1 MKKKMLLIT
10 AILGIGFILSLSF
23 FLAFNNEVLKIISIS
38 LGVTLY
44 HFLMRLIVGT
54 LVDLTMKNK
63 ANYKNIWFSTKR
75 FESKFYNF
83 FHVHKWKKIIPTYS
97 PETFDTTN
105 KSIEE
110 IVGATCQAEVV
121 HEIIMLFSLLP
132 IALIPIFNAPAV
144 FIITS
149 ILSMM
154 IDGIF
159 VILQRYNRP
168 RLIKILKR
176 KLK

>member
-1 MKKKMLLIT
+1 MKKKMILIT

-23 FLAFNNEVLKIISIS
+23 FLAFNNEVLKIICISI
-38 LGVTLY
+38 GVTLY
-44 HFLMRLIVGT
+44 HFLMRIIVGT
-54 LVDLTMKNK
+54 LVDLVMKNK
-63 ANYKNIWFSTKR
+63 ANYNNKWFSTKKI
-75 FESKFYNF
+75 ESKFYNF
-83 FHVHKWKKIIPTYS
+83 LHVHKWKKFIPTYS

-154 IDGIF
+154 IDSIF

>member
-1 MKKKMLLIT
+1 M
-10 AILGIGFILSLSF
+10 
-23 FLAFNNEVLKIISIS
+23 
-38 LGVTLY
+38 
-44 HFLMRLIVGT
+44 
-54 LVDLTMKNK
+54 
-63 ANYKNIWFSTKR
+63 
-75 FESKFYNF
+75 
-83 FHVHKWKKIIPTYS
+83 HKWKKFIPTYS

-154 IDGIF
+154 IDSIF

>member
-1 MKKKMLLIT
+1 MKKKMILIT

-38 LGVTLY
+38 LGVTFY
-44 HFLMRLIVGT
+44 HFFMRLIVGT
-54 LVDLTMKNK
+54 LVDLVMKNK
-63 ANYKNIWFSTKR
+63 ANYNNKWFSTKR

-83 FHVHKWKKIIPTYS
+83 LHVHKWKKFIPTYS

-132 IALIPIFNAPAV
+132 IALIPIFNSPVV

-149 ILSMM
+149 LLSMM
-154 IDGIF
+154 IDSIF